1 MNDEQGGLQSNQ
13 EVPKLGARVLKM
25 TLEKFWGEKVA
36 GDGKEPYEII
46 EGGDGLPTMM
56 IREDGVDLNPP
67 RELHG
72 VDLSELA
79 SPKTE
84 TEKE

>member
-1 MNDEQGGLQSNQ
+1 MNDQGGVPSNQ
-13 EVPKLGARVLKM
+13 DVPSLNAKVLKM
-25 TLEKFWGEKVA
+25 TLEKFWGEKVP

-72 VDLSELA
+72 VDLSEL
-79 SPKTE
+79 SGPQ

>member
-1 MNDEQGGLQSNQ
+1 MSEENQG
-13 EVPKLGARVLKM
+13 EVQQDVPQLNARVLKM

-56 IREDGVDLNPP
+56 IREDGVDLDPP

-72 VDLSELA
+72 VDLAEMI
-79 SPKTE
+79 PPQQE
-84 TEKE
+84 EE

>member
-1 MNDEQGGLQSNQ
+1 MTFMEGPGKSDRT
-13 EVPKLGARVLKM
+13 KLEPRVLKM
-25 TLEKFWGEKVA
+25 TLEKFWGEKVP

-56 IREDGVDLNPP
+56 IRENGVDLEEP

-72 VDLSELA
+72 VDLADLGSKPE
-79 SPKTE
+79 SKGEKT
-84 TEKE
+84 